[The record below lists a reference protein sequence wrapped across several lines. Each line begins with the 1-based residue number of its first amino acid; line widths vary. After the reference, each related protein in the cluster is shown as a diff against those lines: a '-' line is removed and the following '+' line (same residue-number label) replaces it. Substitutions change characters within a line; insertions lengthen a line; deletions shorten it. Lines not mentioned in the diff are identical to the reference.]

1 MIILKRVDPAR
12 GLDRWYGIA
21 VTVNLFGD
29 VVLWRGWGSRRTAFQ
44 RVRGDVVA
52 SVQMAEQA
60 QQRLL
65 ERKLKRGYTIV
76 SQT

>member
-29 VVLWRGWGSRRTAFQ
+29 VVLWRRFRWPSKRSSGSSNAN
-44 RVRGDVVA
+44 
-52 SVQMAEQA
+52 
-60 QQRLL
+60 
-65 ERKLKRGYTIV
+65 
-76 SQT
+76 